1 MYLLRQGLALRGH
14 DEENSNL
21 IQLLKLRSGDS
32 EYLNEWLKNKK
43 YFSHDIINEICKEI
57 YLVIIRDI
65 VTEVSSR
72 KWFSLIRDE
81 TCDESTVEKLCITIR
96 SVDSNYNVFED
107 VVGLYATSTQN
118 ASTIVEAIYDVL
130 VRCGLDMIN
139 CRVQEALYTISEEK
153 GGPGIKA
160 NGLYEQMKKFD
171 FFLGLKLGHLIFTD
185 AEKLSRVLRST
196 DCCLQDVFCAA
207 QATIH
212 RFEPIQGDNGLEL
225 FYDQVIKESDGLT
238 EQPVLPRPRRPPQR
252 YDININSVNYTSCTN
267 YYRKI
272 YVETLESIIN
282 LLLYVIYKPPDGSN
296 DHIGVI
302 IEFCRHDINV
312 EKLKVESFMI
322 SDFFKAAI
330 NTNQMKIKQ
339 ITKISTVC
347 EILNTRKIGKEMFQE
362 FDKLIRL
369 YLTIP
374 VTTATAERAF
384 STLNRVKNALRTSV
398 TQSRLNHCL
407 LAHIYKEKLDKIDPN
422 QIMSKF
428 ILSNEKRKTFF
439 GLMF

>member
-1 MYLLRQGLALRGH
+1 
-14 DEENSNL
+14 
-21 IQLLKLRSGDS
+21 
-32 EYLNEWLKNKK
+32 
-43 YFSHDIINEICKEI
+43 
-57 YLVIIRDI
+57 
-65 VTEVSSR
+65 
-72 KWFSLIRDE
+72 
-81 TCDESTVEKLCITIR
+81 
-96 SVDSNYNVFED
+96 
-107 VVGLYATSTQN
+107 
-118 ASTIVEAIYDVL
+118 
-130 VRCGLDMIN
+130 
-139 CRVQEALYTISEEK
+139 
-153 GGPGIKA
+153 
-160 NGLYEQMKKFD
+160 
-171 FFLGLKLGHLIFTD
+171 
-185 AEKLSRVLRST
+185 
-196 DCCLQDVFCAA
+196 
-207 QATIH
+207 
-212 RFEPIQGDNGLEL
+212 
-225 FYDQVIKESDGLT
+225 LT

>member
-1 MYLLRQGLALRGH
+1 
-14 DEENSNL
+14 
-21 IQLLKLRSGDS
+21 
-32 EYLNEWLKNKK
+32 
-43 YFSHDIINEICKEI
+43 
-57 YLVIIRDI
+57 
-65 VTEVSSR
+65 
-72 KWFSLIRDE
+72 
-81 TCDESTVEKLCITIR
+81 
-96 SVDSNYNVFED
+96 
-107 VVGLYATSTQN
+107 
-118 ASTIVEAIYDVL
+118 
-130 VRCGLDMIN
+130 
-139 CRVQEALYTISEEK
+139 
-153 GGPGIKA
+153 
-160 NGLYEQMKKFD
+160 
-171 FFLGLKLGHLIFTD
+171 
-185 AEKLSRVLRST
+185 
-196 DCCLQDVFCAA
+196 
-207 QATIH
+207 
-212 RFEPIQGDNGLEL
+212 
-225 FYDQVIKESDGLT
+225 LT

-282 LLLYVIYKPPDGSN
+282 LLRNRFTQRNFKLLCEVENFILSICNKPPDGSN

-384 STLNRVKNALRTSV
+384 STLNRVKNALRTSM